1 MDNDSVTYETKY
13 LISGLA
19 KRVFNDKTS
28 EDTGN
33 VVVCFRPVC
42 AGFDKTIKNVSISVC
57 NNAGSDIEL
66 RYINRKNWTVASY
79 GNILAI
85 DSGAYTSSDLIK
97 INVAFDSSNFSDTI
111 GEVSLSNI
119 NEIEDNSQDNSVIK
133 FLFILIFIL
142 TSMLILL
149 NIGDIRNK
157 IITYKF
163 DRDMDKDPNILNEVV
178 KSTFEIDNNPF
189 TAAALS
195 MTKSS
200 VNLIKAFIL
209 YFIQI
214 GVLRF
219 EKDRCRLYK
228 DTFDKLDFNLKGIV
242 LGMLDCCRKWVED
255 DKTCEY
261 VIDPNKL
268 YDNNYAN
275 IRRHIDKYLMELRNR
290 LKTYYSQ
297 AHKELVHNS
306 VKISYYANSYSRD
319 YNDKSIRDFIDN
331 KYDTWQIIMLSLV
344 TDAKVHS
351 RKYREEFNRSDNEV
365 EESIMEFIDYLV
377 EDLDYYNSNINY
389 VDNSSN
395 DRTSY
400 DSSSSSS
407 GCSSC
412 SSCSSCGGCGGAD

>member
-1 MDNDSVTYETKY
+1 
-13 LISGLA
+13 
-19 KRVFNDKTS
+19 
-28 EDTGN
+28 
-33 VVVCFRPVC
+33 
-42 AGFDKTIKNVSISVC
+42 
-57 NNAGSDIEL
+57 
-66 RYINRKNWTVASY
+66 
-79 GNILAI
+79 
-85 DSGAYTSSDLIK
+85 
-97 INVAFDSSNFSDTI
+97 
-111 GEVSLSNI
+111 
-119 NEIEDNSQDNSVIK
+119 
-133 FLFILIFIL
+133 
-142 TSMLILL
+142 
-149 NIGDIRNK
+149 
-157 IITYKF
+157 
-163 DRDMDKDPNILNEVV
+163 
-178 KSTFEIDNNPF
+178 
-189 TAAALS
+189 
-195 MTKSS
+195 
-200 VNLIKAFIL
+200 
-209 YFIQI
+209 
-214 GVLRF
+214 
-219 EKDRCRLYK
+219 
-228 DTFDKLDFNLKGIV
+228 
-242 LGMLDCCRKWVED
+242 
-255 DKTCEY
+255 
-261 VIDPNKL
+261 
-268 YDNNYAN
+268 
-275 IRRHIDKYLMELRNR
+275 MELRNR